1 MEQMFY
7 YLSEFYVY
15 CVYMFHHKYSFLN
28 YSILFYRIQT
38 VSFCSLSSVV
48 LSVESS
54 YLFILGIRPLSS
66 CTHQI

>member
-28 YSILFYRIQT
+28 YSILFCRIQFLPFG
-38 VSFCSLSSVV
+38 VM
-48 LSVESS
+48 
-54 YLFILGIRPLSS
+54 
-66 CTHQI
+66 Q